1 MAIIDTT
8 NVINS
13 AIAQKAKLTKNL
25 SKENY
30 YLKTLQDKI
39 NYEWDYR
46 YNVVNIEE
54 EPEKQITYTQEC
66 PVYTPVEVVIQNI
79 ITDKGEKLTDDWKRI
94 VFKDLKHPRFL
105 GKRYR
110 FSYDFEA
117 FANMTEEEKQ
127 MESSVWIAGN
137 YDSTSPTN
145 SIVIRRCNGNLA
157 FAGSPTRAYTDITE
171 IHYEP
176 CVLETELKY
185 INTYFNKVL
194 NVPQAEIYAIMQYN
208 YFTQNILVNDR
219 YLVGDGDLEVRENN
233 TAFKVKAVNKFFAD
247 STFKVNFN
255 QSLADIPL
263 VIIALDR
270 DTLSVNDDFEH
281 RLADR
286 CTLYKVDSTY
296 EQKKEGFKVRF
307 EEPYERTILLGET
320 SEYKVYA
327 YDGETKV
334 EDANL
339 IITSSLEGATDEG
352 AFYGIRF
359 TDDNTFVVT
368 NRKMYPRSKLKVEC
382 SWAEKE
388 IIEYIEI
395 ELGGWY

>member
-8 NVINS
+8 NVVNS
-13 AIAQKAKLTKNL
+13 AIAQKAKLKKNM
-25 SKENY
+25 SKDNY
-30 YLKTLQDKI
+30 YLKSLQDKI

-46 YNVVNIEE
+46 YNVVTIEE
-54 EPEKQITYTQEC
+54 EPTKQITYTQDY
-66 PVYTPVEVVIQNI
+66 PVYTPIDVVIQNI
-79 ITDKGEKLTDDWKRI
+79 ITDKGEKMTDDWKRI
-94 VFKDLKHPRFL
+94 VFKDIKHPRFL

-110 FSYDFEA
+110 FSYDFES
-117 FANMTEEEKQ
+117 FVDMTEEEKRL
-127 MESSVWIAGN
+127 ESSVWIAGN

-145 SIVIRRCNGNLA
+145 SMVIRRCNGNLA
-157 FAGSPTRAYTDITE
+157 FAGSPTREYTNITE
-171 IHYEP
+171 VHYEP

-219 YLVGDGDLEVRENN
+219 YLVGDTDLQVRENN

-247 STFKVNFN
+247 TTFKVNSN
-255 QSLADIPL
+255 KDLADIPL
-263 VIIALDR
+263 VVIALDR
-270 DTLSVNDDFEH
+270 DTLSVNDNFEQ

-286 CTLYKVDSTY
+286 CTLYTVDSTY
-296 EQKKEGFKVRF
+296 ELKKEGFKVRF

-327 YDGETKV
+327 YDGDTKV

-339 IITSSLEGATDEG
+339 TITSSLEGATDEG

-359 TDDNTFVVT
+359 TDDNTFVIT
-368 NRKMYPRSKLKVEC
+368 NRRTYPRSKVKVEC
-382 SWAEKE
+382 NWADKNITEF
-388 IIEYIEI
+388 IEI